1 MNSNML
7 SAENISFKYEGA
19 PAPLLDDFSFSVSE
33 REFSCLIGPGGA
45 GKTTI
50 FKILSGFIR
59 PDSGKVLLR
68 GRPISDY
75 HATDRARLLAVV
87 PQTARSSL
95 PFTVRQIV
103 GMGRFARLSRFASLS
118 KPDRAHIDEAME
130 MMDVTR
136 FAEKL
141 YNHLSGGEKQRVRL
155 AAALAQ
161 EPSIMLL
168 DEPAASLDI
177 GHSAALMK
185 LLRRMNTERNIA
197 IVIISHDIQTSAA
210 FFDRMVL
217 LREGRILADG
227 NPSEVMTE
235 SLIGET
241 YNCKV
246 SIFTSPEGRHS
257 VNVL

>member
-1 MNSNML
+1 MNHVL
-7 SAENISFKYEGA
+7 SAQNISFSYEGS
-19 PAPLLDDFSFSVSE
+19 PAPLLDDFSFAVSE

-50 FKILSGFIR
+50 FKILSGFLR
-59 PDSGKVLLR
+59 PDSGKVLLH
-68 GRPISDY
+68 GRPIGDFRASE
-75 HATDRARLLAVV
+75 RARLLAVV
-87 PQTARSSL
+87 PQTARASL

-103 GMGRFARLSRFASLS
+103 EMGRFARLSRFSSLS
-118 KPDRAHIDEAME
+118 KEDRLHIDEAME
-130 MMDVTR
+130 MMNVKH
-136 FAEKL
+136 FSEKL
-141 YNHLSGGEKQRVRL
+141 YTHLSGGEKQRVRL

-161 EPSIMLL
+161 EPSVMLL

-217 LREGRILADG
+217 LSDGRILADG
-227 NPSEVMTE
+227 PAPEVMTE